1 MSSGRHRSELLGVP
15 RSVEVTGGTLD
26 YFERGEG
33 PLLLFSHGWLSNANL
48 WRKVI
53 DLLHGDFRCLALD
66 LPLGSHRT
74 PMDADADLGPSGVA
88 ALIVDALEGLDLSE
102 VTLVGNDSGGA
113 YSQIALARHGE
124 RIGDRVARLIL
135 TSCET
140 PYDEWPPAPFDV
152 LPALARD
159 PRALGGLLGALEDP
173 AIRATPPAY
182 GLLLKH
188 PVELQVSDSY
198 ALPATREDGVLHD
211 VAKAMA
217 SASTAPIRE
226 AGERLIAA
234 SELPILLIWSG
245 EDEVFPL
252 EHAERYAG
260 ALKHGRLVA
269 IEGAYS
275 FTPEDQP
282 EAVAA
287 AIRSF
292 AS

>member
-1 MSSGRHRSELLGVP
+1 MHGHRSELLGVSH
-15 RSVEVTGGTLD
+15 SVDVTGGTLD

-53 DLLHGDFRCLALD
+53 DLLHEDFRCVALD
-66 LPLGSHRT
+66 LPLGSHRR
-74 PMDADADLGPSGVA
+74 PMGADADLSPNGVA
-88 ALIVDALEGLDLSE
+88 GLIADLLEGLDLNE
-102 VTLVGNDSGGA
+102 VALIGNDSGGA

-124 RIGDRVARLIL
+124 RIGDRVRGLIL

-140 PYDEWPPAPFDV
+140 PYDEWPPPPFDG
-152 LPALARD
+152 LPAAARD
-159 PRALGGLLGALEDP
+159 LQVLRGLLGALEDP
-173 AIRATPPAY
+173 IVRALPPAY

-188 PVELQVSDSY
+188 PVEPEIFDSY
-198 ALPATREDGVLHD
+198 ALPATREPGVLGD

-217 SASTAPIRE
+217 AASTAPVRE
-226 AGERLIAA
+226 AGEYLIAS
-234 SELPILLIWSG
+234 SELPILLIWSK

-252 EHAERYAG
+252 EHGERYAE
-260 ALKHGRLVA
+260 ALKHGRFVP
-269 IEGAYS
+269 INDAYS

-282 EAVAA
+282 EAVAV

-292 AS
+292 EF